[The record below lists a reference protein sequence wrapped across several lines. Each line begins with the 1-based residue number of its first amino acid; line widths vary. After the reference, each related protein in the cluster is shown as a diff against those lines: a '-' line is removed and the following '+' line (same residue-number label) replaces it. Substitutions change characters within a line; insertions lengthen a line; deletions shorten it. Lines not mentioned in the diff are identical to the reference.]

1 MQYFAFR
8 IILLI
13 ATNLKYCLWLVKYT
27 LDCISKIKLES
38 SQYVLE
44 LTTVKYS

>member
-1 MQYFAFR
+1 MQYFAFG

-27 LDCISKIKLES
+27 LDCISKIKIR
-38 SQYVLE
+38 
-44 LTTVKYS
+44 VKSVRFRVNYS